1 MSIAEAG
8 ALCCLCFFPHRA
20 KCEKSSGRTCLLLSQ
35 LRLFPV
41 TFQPEKIF
49 TPENREDNF
58 PSLTRFQWH
67 LACVR
72 RSSVRNS
79 KSEKTK
85 PEQCPKLRMF
95 HQIESKIL
103 VCFSNTH
110 SLQWWS
116 LYVLLQRINN
126 VNGICRCE
134 NILNTKGRF
143 SPQKKKQFTYI
154 SMCAG
159 SPGTAWAPINNR

>member
-1 MSIAEAG
+1 MCWLHSFIMSIAEAG
-8 ALCCLCFFPHRA
+8 TLCCLCFFPHRA
-20 KCEKSSGRTCLLLSQ
+20 KCENSSGRMCLLLSQ

-58 PSLTRFQWH
+58 PSLNGFQWH

-85 PEQCPKLRMF
+85 PEQCLLNHDPKPRMF

-103 VCFSNTH
+103 VYFSNTYSCSDDH
-110 SLQWWS
+110 WMIIVGSSSENHYCKWDLQ
-116 LYVLLQRINN
+116 V
-126 VNGICRCE
+126 
-134 NILNTKGRF
+134 
-143 SPQKKKQFTYI
+143 
-154 SMCAG
+154 
-159 SPGTAWAPINNR
+159 